1 MRTIERQLFDVVAI
15 SWLTS
20 VSKPEI
26 YRAIEKGRLVAPVIE
41 GRRRAT
47 RASIEEWLHVKLPDA
62 ARVA

>member
-26 YRAIEKGRLVAPVIE
+26 YRAIERGRLVAPVIL

-47 RASIEEWLHVKLPDA
+47 RAAINDWLGVNLPA
-62 ARVA
+62 AK